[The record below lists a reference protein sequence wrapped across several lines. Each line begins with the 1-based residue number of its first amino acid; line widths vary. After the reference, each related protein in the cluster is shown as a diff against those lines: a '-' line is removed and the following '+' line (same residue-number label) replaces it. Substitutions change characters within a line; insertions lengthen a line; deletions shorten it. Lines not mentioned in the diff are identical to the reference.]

1 MMMSAS
7 NPVEDLSE
15 ERKSNLFQSLL
26 RDLQIEG
33 VPLLGCDADQVG
45 SLNAAMWTTMAEVGS
60 ANDENKVCMIL
71 ESIPVSALLAF
82 AEDFTVL
89 KTQERLMQQL
99 PELRRFSVS
108 VLGNGFPALI
118 IETEKRTDEEKLLA
132 EAHRTLETTFDEAKT
147 VSALKSFINRV
158 VVNENMC
165 PYTKDADISATG
177 LEMRGVAPGAVGYRF
192 SPTTDACMVM
202 SSFWN
207 IVCEMMSV
215 PEDELSSVMLSLPG
229 IGMGESRDAHD
240 RFAAVVELVGRYLC
254 LFRGDATFGLVHF
267 HPAYDRSVI
276 HPLDKPAYGH
286 LPPTSWLRPILKKGG
301 ALEEAE
307 SLSNEELLLS
317 NYQRRAPHTAINF
330 LRASQL
336 TAAAGPNSICDLDV
350 GGGVVEKAS
359 GIKLYTR
366 NTIRMAEIGEEHLRA
381 RLKEEVDMQSI
392 K

>member
-1 MMMSAS
+1 
-7 NPVEDLSE
+7 
-15 ERKSNLFQSLL
+15 
-26 RDLQIEG
+26 
-33 VPLLGCDADQVG
+33 
-45 SLNAAMWTTMAEVGS
+45 MAEVGS

-240 RFAAVVELVGRYLC
+240 RFAAVVELV
-254 LFRGDATFGLVHF
+254 
-267 HPAYDRSVI
+267 
-276 HPLDKPAYGH
+276 
-286 LPPTSWLRPILKKGG
+286 
-301 ALEEAE
+301 
-307 SLSNEELLLS
+307 
-317 NYQRRAPHTAINF
+317 
-330 LRASQL
+330 
-336 TAAAGPNSICDLDV
+336 
-350 GGGVVEKAS
+350 
-359 GIKLYTR
+359 
-366 NTIRMAEIGEEHLRA
+366 
-381 RLKEEVDMQSI
+381 
-392 K
+392 

>member
-1 MMMSAS
+1 MPHEIPL
-7 NPVEDLSE
+7 N
-15 ERKSNLFQSLL
+15 FQ
-26 RDLQIEG
+26 
-33 VPLLGCDADQVG
+33 G

-60 ANDENKVCMIL
+60 ANDENKTDATATGV
-71 ESIPVSALLAF
+71 E
-82 AEDFTVL
+82 EVL
-89 KTQERLMQQL
+89 CLCAWQRLS
-99 PELRRFSVS
+99 RIDYR
-108 VLGNGFPALI
+108 NR
-118 IETEKRTDEEKLLA
+118 KRTDEEKLLA

-240 RFAAVVELVGRYLC
+240 RFAAVVELVG
-254 LFRGDATFGLVHF
+254 DATFGLVHF

-336 TAAAGPNSICDLDV
+336 TAAAGPNSICDLD
-350 GGGVVEKAS
+350 GRGGVVEKAS